1 MSLIYNNVNLSVN
14 GLNILA
20 DSLDLSESSTN
31 KPIYSL
37 NNKNLYDIVPTNLK
51 GNISIEYFLEPSLE
65 PNYFTLTGTIND
77 TTNPLSSIISIGN
90 INITG
95 YLNSY
100 SLDLLP
106 NNLVRA
112 RVGYETYYPFTGTL
126 IQQLSTNSSLYDV
139 NNSSGIAHYWSAT
152 FLSGLN
158 TISNNNILQMNY
170 AATLNLTPI
179 YGIGDILPKQ
189 IYCNY
194 IQESLN
200 ILSEQ
205 QINLTHSGQILD
217 NLMPSLQT
225 LQLKNISSL
234 WSNTLNSSIQFPL
247 TGFIMTDSKINITLD
262 QEIFFNLTFNKYH

>member
-20 DSLDLSESSTN
+20 NSIDFSESSTN
-31 KPIYSL
+31 NP
-37 NNKNLYDIVPTNLK
+37 YDIVPTNLK
-51 GNISIEYFLEPSLE
+51 GSVSIEYFLEPGNE

-90 INITG
+90 VNITG
-95 YLNSY
+95 YLNLY

-106 NNLVRA
+106 NNLVKA
-112 RVGYETYYPFTGTL
+112 RVGYETYYPFTGNL
-126 IQQLSTNSSLYDV
+126 IQQLSTDSSLYDI
-139 NNSSGIAHYWSAT
+139 NNSSGIAHYWTAS
-152 FLSGLN
+152 FLSGSN
-158 TISNNNILQMNY
+158 TIQNNNILQMNY
-170 AATLNLTPI
+170 TSTISLTPI

-189 IYCNY
+189 LYCNS
-194 IQESLN
+194 IQESIN
-200 ILSEQ
+200 ILSESQ
-205 QINLTHSGQILD
+205 FNSTHSGQILD

-234 WSNTLNSSIQFPL
+234 WNNTLNNSIQFPL
-247 TGFIMTDSKINITLD
+247 TGFIMVDNKINITLD